1 MIWSIHPSK
10 LFKKIPS
17 PKKKKIH
24 DKAVQ
29 SNILWLN
36 LNKISEI
43 STSQSAI
50 KKVTPR
56 FTFMRWDQNADT
68 HALKPHRLSQN
79 NSPACS
85 NFVLVIASDMQF
97 ESESGKR

>member
-1 MIWSIHPSK
+1 M
-10 LFKKIPS
+10 FQKIP
-17 PKKKKIH
+17 KIFH
-24 DKAVQ
+24 NKTVQ

-43 STSQSAI
+43 STSQLAI

-56 FTFMRWDQNADT
+56 FTFVRWAQNADT

-85 NFVLVIASDMQF
+85 NFVLVIASDMHL
-97 ESESGKR
+97 ESKAKNERKTLINT